1 MRYRRDKSAGVI
13 VFHRGEDDCR
23 FLLLLSRLT
32 KRPLWEFPKGGV
44 DEGETLHQAAL
55 RELQEE
61 TGIGASDIRMVEG
74 FEHREEYRFTSGK
87 GDTRT
92 LVRKE
97 VIYFLAEAGITDVR
111 LSAHEASQFVWL
123 PVDEALRKLKYK
135 ARREMLRKAA
145 VASGCMS
152 QGAEGEE
159 EPANEPVRREGR
171 KAGQKGAP
179 AKDRRRR
186 DGPGREGGRPDG
198 PPSGAAAP
206 QGTEVGAAPAGPPPG
221 SEGAGAEAP
230 AGEAPGA
237 RRTARRR
244 SRGRRRR

>member
-44 DEGETLHQAAL
+44 DEGETLQQAAL

-61 TGIGASDIRMVEG
+61 TGLQGGDIRLLDG

-87 GDTRT
+87 GDSRI

-97 VIYFLAEAGITDVR
+97 VTYFLGEAASTDVQ

-123 PVDEALRKLKYK
+123 PLDAALRKLKYK
-135 ARREMLRKAA
+135 ARREMLKKAA
-145 VASGCMS
+145 ERAGCG
-152 QGAEGEE
+152 GA
-159 EPANEPVRREGR
+159 
-171 KAGQKGAP
+171 
-179 AKDRRRR
+179 
-186 DGPGREGGRPDG
+186 
-198 PPSGAAAP
+198 
-206 QGTEVGAAPAGPPPG
+206 
-221 SEGAGAEAP
+221 
-230 AGEAPGA
+230 
-237 RRTARRR
+237 
-244 SRGRRRR
+244 